1 MSITH
6 IEPDEL
12 RRMSGKEGLIIQGCG
27 GSLQE
32 WVDGINDML
41 TESGILNNG
50 SRFENVYSFEHE
62 KVTCLLFPFEGV
74 DVHAGKLAMWRL
86 QTHGELHGTW
96 LSDYVPN
103 RLGGF
108 IDESQY
114 ATDKPDCPLL
124 GKDGNVF
131 NLLGIASHTLKRCGL
146 SDQAKEMSLR
156 VMSCGSYGEALAII
170 GEYVNITDDEHVREF
185 RPSVVKKIK
194 DTKVAEPSDQ
204 SKQHKPQE
212 R

>member
-6 IEPDEL
+6 IETDQL
-12 RRMSGKEGLIIQGCG
+12 REMSDKEGLIIQGCG
-27 GSLQE
+27 GPLQE

-41 TESGILNNG
+41 TESGILKNG
-50 SRFENVYSFEHE
+50 SRFEDVYSFEHE
-62 KVTCLLFPFEGV
+62 NVTCLLFPFEDV
-74 DVHAGKLAMWRL
+74 DLHMGKLAMWRL
-86 QTHGELHGTW
+86 QTHKEVYGTW

-131 NLLGIASHTLKRCGL
+131 NLLGIASRTLKRCGL
-146 SDQAKEMSLR
+146 SDQAKEMSSR
-156 VMSCGSYGEALAII
+156 VMSSGSYGEALAII
-170 GEYVNITDDEHVREF
+170 GEYVNITDDEHVREY